1 MSSHSKI
8 AVSLLVIDDNPGSLE
23 LLSNA
28 LAQPGLEIL
37 TASDPEEGLELFHKR
52 HPHIV
57 LTDLVMPHMTGME
70 VVERIMEVDP
80 ATDVILMTAHYSVE
94 SAVEAIKKGASDY
107 LTKPVSIGPLRER
120 IGKLVEETR
129 KRQRSVELE
138 DELRAHS
145 VFEGI
150 VGRSPQMREMFA
162 RIRRVAPHYR
172 SLLVT
177 GETGTGK
184 DLVARAIHK
193 LSPVGSGRYVVLNC
207 SAVVETLFESELF
220 GHLKG
225 SFTGATHDKAGLFE
239 HAHGGTLFLDEIGDM
254 PIATQAKLLRVLQNQ
269 EVQRVGAL
277 SARKVDVRVIAATN
291 HDLRAAV
298 ADKHFREDL
307 YYRLS
312 MVEIETPCL
321 KERKED
327 LPLLERHFVARFAA
341 QYRKDIRGLTHRAEI
356 RLSHHSWPGNVR
368 ELENVI
374 GNAAMMTMSDTI
386 DVQDL
391 PSYLRSPFEQV
402 EPTPAIP
409 SAGLG
414 TLEEQER
421 LLLVRA
427 LETTGGN
434 QSKAARMLR
443 IGRDAL
449 RYKMKKHNLDTP
461 DSLRA
466 PAAAGRNEATV
477 HAC

>member
-1 MSSHSKI
+1 
-8 AVSLLVIDDNPGSLE
+8 
-23 LLSNA
+23 
-28 LAQPGLEIL
+28 
-37 TASDPEEGLELFHKR
+37 
-52 HPHIV
+52 
-57 LTDLVMPHMTGME
+57 
-70 VVERIMEVDP
+70 
-80 ATDVILMTAHYSVE
+80 
-94 SAVEAIKKGASDY
+94 
-107 LTKPVSIGPLRER
+107 
-120 IGKLVEETR
+120 
-129 KRQRSVELE
+129 
-138 DELRAHS
+138 
-145 VFEGI
+145 
-150 VGRSPQMREMFA
+150 MREMFA